1 MIKQRCWTVYILIC
15 GDNSLYT
22 GMTKCLTKRLRM
34 HEAGQGAKYTKGRGP
49 FVLGY
54 REDYEDRRTAAQ
66 REFAIKK
73 LKAKKK
79 WALVEKG

>member
-1 MIKQRCWTVYILIC
+1 
-15 GDNSLYT
+15 
-22 GMTKCLTKRLRM
+22 M
-34 HEAGQGAKYTKGRGP
+34 HEAGRGAKYTKGRGP
-49 FVLGY
+49 FILGY